1 VTLTLFFSHLV
12 FTMAYRKGGVG
23 DGYGDDYY
31 DDGFDDY
38 GDDDGDEGYDA
49 YDRGGGGAVVKTK
62 AAKVK

>member
-1 VTLTLFFSHLV
+1 
-12 FTMAYRKGGVG
+12 MAYRKGGVG